1 MFRASRTR
9 TEPAERDAGREEVLD
24 AQPEQVQGDEPDA
37 YAPQKGHRQPE
48 VQVPPVPLRVRVHAA
63 TVLSSLI
70 VVQLAWLVTLAYG
83 AYLLLR

>member
-1 MFRASRTR
+1 MRPARAQNPLKATR
-9 TEPAERDAGREEVLD
+9 GERNVLD
-24 AQPEQVQGDEPDA
+24 AQPEQVQGDEPHA

-48 VQVPPVPLRVRVHAA
+48 VQLPPVPLRVRVHAA

-83 AYLLLR
+83 AYLVLR